1 MKTIRL
7 LTGSLFTL
15 SLAACGNA
23 EGTAPAVSEKKEA
36 HMEMSNGETM
46 DHSDHVMSEE
56 GIGHGAGIIKSLG
69 IEGDFV
75 TIEHGPIEGV
85 GMDAMTMGFNTIGE
99 VDLSAFAEGDAVAF
113 MVKKGRDNSYRITN
127 ICNTQ
132 TEGADCLAGMMDH

>member
-23 EGTAPAVSEKKEA
+23 EGTAPAGSEKNEV

-46 DHSDHVMSEE
+46 DHSGHDMPDE

-69 IEGDFV
+69 TEGNFL
-75 TIEHGPIEGV
+75 TIKHGPIEGM
-85 GMDAMTMGFNTIGE
+85 GMNAMTMGFDTMGD